1 MSQARDKNRPTQTHY
16 ERCQYSMRPDYS
28 KPILEIP
35 DKSSKDILG
44 HLELLYGPELAAKW
58 LPEFQR
64 VIKVHH
70 AHKSPARLARD
81 AMMNAERLFSERD
94 LVLITYADMFRDGS
108 EKPLKTLLRMCTG
121 MMEAPNT
128 LHILPFFPYS
138 SDRGFAVIDYTQV
151 DCNLGDW
158 SDVRQLA
165 GSFKLMFDGVL
176 NHVSSRSQIFQDYL
190 DGRPDAAEYFIA
202 YESPEDLTAD
212 QRSKIFRP
220 RTSDILSRFYTL
232 NGPRYLWTT
241 FSDDQIDLNYRNP
254 EVLLAAAEALLLYVR
269 MGADLLRLDA
279 VTYIWAEPGTECVH
293 LDETHEIV
301 KLLRTLMDIAAPG
314 TALITETNVP
324 HQDNISY
331 FGNGHDE
338 AHMVYNFALPPLVLY
353 TFFSQDS
360 GPLSRW
366 AAGMEPPSDQ
376 THFFNILDTHDGIGL
391 QGAKDILDQDQI
403 NLIVNSA
410 KQNGALVSF
419 KAVKGGGEEPY
430 EINSTWWSVLAD
442 KEAGLS
448 MEQQVQRYV
457 ASRSISLV
465 LKGVPAI
472 YVHGALAI
480 ENDWETYNH
489 TKHPRDLNRAY
500 IEADY
505 LEQQLK
511 NPSPK
516 SQLLLEKLRPLQVH
530 RVVLK
535 AFHPN
540 GGQKILLLHPGVFV
554 VLRTAPEGGR
564 RILALTN
571 ISNDYCTV
579 HASLADVE
587 GISLWRDVLSKRE
600 FSAEGPK
607 MTITLEPYEVLWLEP
622 VEN

>member
-1 MSQARDKNRPTQTHY
+1 MSQARDKSRPVQTHY
-16 ERCQYSMRPDYS
+16 ERCQYTMRPDYT
-28 KPILEIP
+28 KPVLDIP
-35 DKSSKDILG
+35 DKSSSEILR
-44 HLELLYGPELAAKW
+44 HLEFLYGAEVAAKW
-58 LPEFQR
+58 LPEFER
-64 VIKVHH
+64 IIKVHH

-81 AMMNAERLFSERD
+81 SMMSAERLFSERD

-108 EKPLKTLLRMCTG
+108 EKPLKTLMRICTG

-138 SDRGFAVIDYTQV
+138 SDRGFAIIDYTQV

-158 SDVRQLA
+158 SDIRQLA

-176 NHVSSRSQIFQDYL
+176 NHVSSRSQVFQDYL

-220 RTSDILSRFYTL
+220 RTSDILSRFYTI

-254 EVLLAAAEALLLYVR
+254 EVLLAATEALLLYVR

-279 VTYIWAEPGTECVH
+279 VTFIWAEPGTECVH

-301 KLLRTLMDIAAPG
+301 KLLRTVMDIAAPG

-331 FGNGHDE
+331 FGNGFNE

-353 TFFSQDS
+353 TFFAQDS

-391 QGAKDILDQDQI
+391 QGAKDILDKNQI
-403 NLIVNSA
+403 DLIVSSA
-410 KQNGALVSF
+410 KQNGALVSY

-430 EINSTWWSVLAD
+430 EINSTWWSVLSD
-442 KEAGLS
+442 KEANQT
-448 MEQQVQRYV
+448 MEHQVEKYV

-472 YVHGALAI
+472 FVHGALAT
-480 ENDWETYNH
+480 ENDWETYNR

-505 LEQQLK
+505 LEEQFKTPTLK
-511 NPSPK
+511 A
-516 SQLLLEKLRPLQVH
+516 QLLLERLRPLHVNRIVH
-530 RVVLK
+530 K

-540 GGQKILLLHPGVFV
+540 GGQKVLLLHPGVFI
-554 VLRTAPEGGR
+554 VLRTAPDGER

-571 ISNDYCTV
+571 ISNGHCTV
-579 HASLADVE
+579 HAPKADLE
-587 GISLWRDVLSKRE
+587 GIDKWRDILGEKE
-600 FSAEGPK
+600 FSADGGK
-607 MTITLEPYEVLWLEP
+607 MIITLEPYEVLWLEP
-622 VEN
+622 VDD